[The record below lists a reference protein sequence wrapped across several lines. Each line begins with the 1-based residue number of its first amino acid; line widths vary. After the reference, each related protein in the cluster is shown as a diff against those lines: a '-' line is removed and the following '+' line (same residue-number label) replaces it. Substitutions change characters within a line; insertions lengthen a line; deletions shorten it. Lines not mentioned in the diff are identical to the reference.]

1 MEASGGGKYAGMS
14 KGQIKK
20 AKEKEKKEAAAA
32 ALAAELGEAGVE
44 VPKEEVKEEAKTP
57 TTPATPAA
65 AEGEGESAGGKY
77 AGMSKAQI
85 KKAKAKEKA
94 EREAAEAKEEK
105 KAEPAEPAP
114 GKKLTLRQQK
124 ALEIRQRQ
132 EEAKRIQDEIDAEN
146 KRFEEEENARL
157 AKIKAEAEA
166 AANKAANKKAE
177 REAKIAEMK
186 AAGTYLTK
194 KQMEQKK
201 AAEARRKAMFGDED
215 PGQTPADGEQK
226 KISYKS
232 KKKPKK
238 EKAEQ
243 VAETKPEE
251 KKAEAEAEEDEE
263 EEEKVEKKPEEKK
276 QVVKEVDLGEDD
288 DWENMVDEIAD
299 VIADA
304 GADKVVSK
312 AEDDSEDSQED
323 EPKEK
328 VQKKTGPKK
337 AVPTPGSGK
346 QSEGSSNAFGGAQ
359 DKEAR
364 ARQEALRKKKIE
376 EKKRQLKE
384 ARSKKAKLR
393 CPVVCIMGHVDTG
406 KTLIL
411 DKLRK
416 TKVQAGEAGGIT
428 QQIGATYFPELNLQ
442 NHLDQTHHWETE
454 GEELS
459 LELPGFLVI
468 DTPGHESFSNLRSRG
483 SSLCDLAVLVV
494 DIMHGMEPQTLESL
508 RMLKDK
514 GTPFCIALNK
524 IDRLNS
530 W

>member
-1 MEASGGGKYAGMS
+1 MEAKGEGKYAGMS

-20 AKEKEKKEAAAA
+20 MKEKEKKEAAAA

-44 VPKEEVKEEAKTP
+44 VPKEEAKTP
-57 TTPATPAA
+57 DTPATPATP

-94 EREAAEAKEEK
+94 EREAAEPKEEK

-114 GKKLTLRQQK
+114 GKKLTVRQQK

-146 KRFEEEENARL
+146 KKFEDEENARL
-157 AKIKAEAEA
+157 AKIKEEQDA

-177 REAKIAEMK
+177 RDAKIAQMK
-186 AAGTYLTK
+186 AEGTYLTK

-215 PGQTPADGEQK
+215 PGNMPADGGEQK

-238 EKAEQ
+238 AKEEQAAE
-243 VAETKPEE
+243 AKPEE
-251 KKAEAEAEEDEE
+251 KEAEAEADEDEE
-263 EEEKVEKKPEEKK
+263 EEAKVEKKPEEKK
-276 QVVKEVDLGEDD
+276 PVKEVDLGEDD

-312 AEDDSEDSQED
+312 AADDSEDSQED

-328 VQKKTGPKK
+328 VQKKAGPKK
-337 AVPTPGSGK
+337 TVPTPGAAK

-442 NHLDQTHHWETE
+442 NHLDVTHHWEPE
-454 GEELS
+454 GDELS

-530 W
+530 WNV